1 MAKSQKR
8 SNREKKKPKATA
20 KKAESG
26 ATKAADSRGIN
37 IGGQRPGG
45 KGR

>member
-8 SNREKKKPKATA
+8 SNREKKKPKATV
-20 KKAESG
+20 KKVESG
-26 ATKAADSRGIN
+26 VKASDSRAVN